1 MQALKAAAHNG
12 VINVVRVPENKLL
25 YFALAY
31 STVHRTRVPAQYP
44 IMPLNLV
51 FLVALLALFVGALLA
66 WLVLQLRIRGSH
78 LPLSDVEKD
87 YIRREVHEQVR
98 HEADLHYENL
108 QEKSA
113 AENRLGQQL
122 ATTRSQLAHLRE
134 KLDGQAEEMQ
144 RLQATSLA
152 QFERT
157 ADRLLQEK
165 SRRFTAQNAEQ
176 LTGILAPLRQR
187 IAGFE
192 QQVERRFL
200 EETKDR
206 VTLRQ
211 EIKHLQQLNRQISAE
226 ANNLAGALRGNSKTQ
241 GDWGE
246 WQLLTLL
253 EASGLQSGVHFNT
266 QASYRDADDRAKRP
280 DVIINLPES
289 KHLVIDSKVSL
300 TAYDRYC
307 ALPEADPERGVQAK
321 AHLRSL
327 RQHIVDLAAKNYPQL
342 HQINSPDYL
351 LLFVPIEPAF
361 GLALATERGIFLEAL
376 ERNVVIVTPSTLLAT
391 LRTVSFI
398 WKQDNQ
404 KKNVLEIARQSGLLY
419 DGFVAFTDELHAVG
433 KQLDRAQKAYDS
445 ALRKLS
451 TGGVY
456 GKTLVGRA
464 ERLRA
469 LGAKSKRRIAAALLR
484 EEE

>member
-1 MQALKAAAHNG
+1 M
-12 VINVVRVPENKLL
+12 
-25 YFALAY
+25 
-31 STVHRTRVPAQYP
+31 S
-44 IMPLNLV
+44 LNLV
-51 FLVALLALFVGALLA
+51 FLVALIALAAGVLLA
-66 WLVLQLRIRGSH
+66 WLILQVRLRSSH
-78 LPLSDVEKD
+78 LPLSAVEKD
-87 YIRREVHEQVR
+87 YIRREVHEQLR
-98 HEADLHYENL
+98 SEADLHYENL

-113 AENRLGQQL
+113 VENQLGQEL
-122 ATTRSQLAHLRE
+122 AATRANLVHLKD
-134 KLDGQAEEMQ
+134 KLDGQAGEME
-144 RLQATSLA
+144 RLQAASLA

-165 SRRFTAQNAEQ
+165 SQRFAAQNAEQ

-187 IAGFE
+187 IQGFE

-211 EIKHLQQLNRQISAE
+211 EIKHLQQLNQQISTE

-253 EASGLQSGVHFNT
+253 EASGLQNGVHFNA
-266 QASYRDADDRAKRP
+266 QASYRDEDDRAKRP
-280 DVIINLPES
+280 DFIINLPEG

-300 TAYDRYC
+300 TSYDRYC
-307 ALPEADPERGVQAK
+307 ALSDEDPERALHAK
-321 AHLRSL
+321 SHLRSM
-327 RQHIVDLAAKNYPQL
+327 RQHILDLASKNYTQL
-342 HQINSPDYL
+342 HQITSPDYL

-361 GLALATERGIFLEAL
+361 GLALQTDQGIFLEAL

-404 KKNVLEIARQSGLLY
+404 KKNVLEIARQSGALY
-419 DGFVAFTDELHAVG
+419 DSFVAFTEELKGVG
-433 KQLDRAQKAYDS
+433 KQLDRAQKSYDG

-451 TGGVY
+451 TGGTY

-464 ERLRA
+464 ERLRE
-469 LGAKSKRRIAAALLR
+469 LGAKNKKRLDSGLLR

>member
-1 MQALKAAAHNG
+1 MTTST
-12 VINVVRVPENKLL
+12 VTLL
-25 YFALAY
+25 IALAL
-31 STVHRTRVPAQYP
+31 
-44 IMPLNLV
+44 II
-51 FLVALLALFVGALLA
+51 GALIG
-66 WLVLQLRIRGSH
+66 WLILQLRLRTSH
-78 LPLSDVEKD
+78 LPLSAVNTD
-87 YIRREVHEQVR
+87 YIRREIHEQLQQD
-98 HEADLHYENL
+98 ADLHYENL

-113 AENRLGQQL
+113 VENRLGSEL
-122 ATTRSQLAHLRE
+122 AATRANLGHLQD
-134 KLDGQAEEMQ
+134 KLDGQSAEMQ
-144 RLQATSLA
+144 RLQAASLA
-152 QFERT
+152 QFEQT
-157 ADRLLQEK
+157 ANRLLQEK
-165 SRRFTAQNAEQ
+165 SQHFTAQNAEQ
-176 LTGILAPLRQR
+176 LNGILAPLRER
-187 IAGFE
+187 IQGFE

-211 EIKHLQQLNRQISAE
+211 EIKHLQQLNQQISTE

-253 EASGLQSGVHFNT
+253 ESSGLQQGVHFNA
-266 QASYRDADDRAKRP
+266 QASYRDEDDKAKRP
-280 DVIINLPES
+280 DFIINLPEG

-307 ALPEADPERGVQAK
+307 ALSAEDPGRAGEAK

-327 RQHIVDLAAKNYPQL
+327 RQHILDLASKNYTQL
-342 HQINSPDYL
+342 HQITSPDYL
-351 LLFVPIEPAF
+351 LLFIPIEPAF
-361 GLALATERGIFLEAL
+361 GLALQTDQGIFLEAL

-404 KKNVLEIARQSGLLY
+404 KKNVLEIARQSGALY
-419 DGFVAFTDELHAVG
+419 DSFVAFTEELKGVG
-433 KQLDRAQKAYDS
+433 KQLDRAQKSYDG

-451 TGGVY
+451 TGGIY
-456 GKTLVGRA
+456 GKTLIGRA
-464 ERLRA
+464 ERLRE
-469 LGAKSKRRIAAALLR
+469 LGAKNKKRLDARLLR

>member
-1 MQALKAAAHNG
+1 M
-12 VINVVRVPENKLL
+12 
-25 YFALAY
+25 F
-31 STVHRTRVPAQYP
+31 
-44 IMPLNLV
+44 MPLNTVLLLL
-51 FLVALLALFVGALLA
+51 FLALVVGGLIS
-66 WLVLQLRIRGSH
+66 WLVIQLRLRSSH
-78 LPLSDVEKD
+78 VPLSAVSQD

-98 HEADLHYENL
+98 READLHYENL
-108 QEKSA
+108 QEKVA
-113 AENRLGQQL
+113 AEHRLGNEL
-122 ATTRSQLAHLRE
+122 ATTQANLQHLQE
-134 KLDGQAEEMQ
+134 KIAGQAAEME
-144 RLQATSLA
+144 RLQAASLV

-165 SRRFTAQNAEQ
+165 SKRFSAQNAEQ
-176 LTGILAPLRQR
+176 LKGILAPLRER
-187 IAGFE
+187 IQGFE

-211 EIKHLQQLNRQISAE
+211 EIKHLQQLNQQISTE

-253 EASGLQSGVHFNT
+253 EASGLQQGVHFNA
-266 QASYRDADDRAKRP
+266 QSSYRDEDDRAKRP
-280 DVIINLPES
+280 DFIINLPEG

-307 ALPEADPERGVQAK
+307 ALSEEDPDRPLQAK

-327 RQHIVDLAAKNYPQL
+327 RQHILDLASKNYTQL
-342 HQINSPDYL
+342 HQITSPDYL

-361 GLALATERGIFLEAL
+361 GLALQTEQGIFLEAL

-419 DGFVAFTDELHAVG
+419 DSFVSFTEELKGVG
-433 KQLDRAQKAYDS
+433 KQLDRAQKSYDS

-451 TGGVY
+451 TGAVY
-456 GKTLVGRA
+456 GRTLIGRA
-464 ERLRA
+464 EKLRE
-469 LGAKSKRRIAAALLR
+469 LGAKSKKRIDRNLLR